1 MGHAVGG
8 DSVACTAQHAQ
19 VEATDTSVPDETEL
33 TSEPDDTELKRVELP
48 LMLVTSA
55 VLLSSMSTS
64 PASVAF
70 AEVMMRWSCCAAGS
84 RSKRQMGQNLRRSA
98 GHSTQKDL
106 K

>member
-19 VEATDTSVPDETEL
+19 HVATSTSEPDETEL
-33 TSEPDDTELKRVELP
+33 TSEPVDTELKRVELA
-48 LMLVTSA
+48 LMLVTSS
-55 VLLSSMSTS
+55 VESSSMSTS
-64 PASVAF
+64 PAWVF
-70 AEVMMRWSCCAAGS
+70 TVVVMRWSCCAAGS